1 MKTIAILT
9 SGGDAPGMNAVIRSV
24 VRTAIYNDLKVLA
37 IKEGYNGLIKGDIE
51 TMTLSSVADI
61 IHRGGTILRTARSDE
76 FMTEEG
82 INQALEV
89 IKKFKI
95 DAIVALGGDGTL
107 RGAREL
113 TRRGIKI
120 IGVPCTI
127 DNDLGYTDY
136 TIGFLTA
143 VETAVS
149 AISKLRDTSESHGRA
164 IVLQV
169 MGRNCGDIALYSG
182 IAGGAESIVIPEVEL
197 NTDAIIKKIKNGR
210 KRGKKHHI
218 IVAAEGALDA
228 YELARIIEENGDIET
243 RVTVLGYVQRGGVP
257 TVQDRILASDFGY
270 EAVNLLLSGKSGLAL
285 GYRSGKIIEVDI
297 DEALETKKAFDKDQ
311 LKMVDI
317 LSI

>member
-95 DAIVALGGDGTL
+95 DAIVVLGGDGTL

-113 TRRGIKI
+113 ARRGIKV

-197 NTDAIIKKIKNGR
+197 NTDAIIKKIQNGR

-228 YELARIIEENGDIET
+228 YELARIIEENGAIET

>member
-61 IHRGGTILRTARSDE
+61 IHRGGTILRTARSEE

-82 INQALEV
+82 MTQALDV

-95 DAIVALGGDGTL
+95 DAIVVLGGDGTF

-113 TRRGIKI
+113 AKRGIKV
-120 IGVPCTI
+120 IGIPCTI

-182 IAGGAESIVIPEVEL
+182 IAGGAESIVVPEVDL
-197 NTDAIIKKIKNGR
+197 DIDAIINKIKNGK

-228 YELARIIEENGDIET
+228 YELEKIIEEKGGIET

-270 EAVNLLLSGKSGLAL
+270 DAVNLLISGKSGLVL
-285 GYRSGKIIEVDI
+285 GYKNGKIIELDI
-297 DEALETKKAFDKDQ
+297 DEALEAKKEFNKDL

>member
-24 VRTAIYNDLKVLA
+24 VRTAIYNDLKILA

-113 TRRGIKI
+113 ARRGIKV

-197 NTDAIIKKIKNGR
+197 DIDAIINKIKNGR

-228 YELARIIEENGDIET
+228 YELARIIEEKGAIET

-270 EAVNLLLSGKSGLAL
+270 EAVNLLLSGKAGLAL
-285 GYRSGKIIEVDI
+285 GYRSGEIIEVNI

>member
-61 IHRGGTILRTARSDE
+61 IHRGGTILRTARSEE

-82 INQALEV
+82 MTQALDV

-95 DAIVALGGDGTL
+95 DAIVVLGGDGTF

-113 TRRGIKI
+113 AKRGIKV
-120 IGVPCTI
+120 IGIPCTI

-182 IAGGAESIVIPEVEL
+182 IAGGAESIVVPEVKL
-197 NTDAIIKKIKNGR
+197 DIDAIINKIKNGK

-228 YELARIIEENGDIET
+228 YELEKIIEEKGGIET

-270 EAVNLLLSGKSGLAL
+270 DAVNLLISGKSGLVL
-285 GYRSGKIIEVDI
+285 GYKNGKIIELDI
-297 DEALETKKAFDKDQ
+297 DKALEAKKEFNKDL

>member
-61 IHRGGTILRTARSDE
+61 IHRGGTILRTARCDE

-197 NTDAIIKKIKNGR
+197 DIDAIINKIKNGK

-228 YELARIIEENGDIET
+228 YELARIIEEKGAIET

>member
-95 DAIVALGGDGTL
+95 DAIVTLGGDGTL

-113 TRRGIKI
+113 ARRGVKV

-182 IAGGAESIVIPEVEL
+182 IAGGAESIVIPEVKL
-197 NTDAIIKKIKNGR
+197 DTDAIIKKIQNGR

-228 YELARIIEENGDIET
+228 YELARIIEEKGAIET

-285 GYRSGKIIEVDI
+285 GYRIGKIIDVDI

>member
-61 IHRGGTILRTARSDE
+61 IHRGGTILRTARSEE

-82 INQALEV
+82 INQALDV

-95 DAIVALGGDGTL
+95 DAIVVLGGDGTF

-113 TRRGIKI
+113 AKRGVKV
-120 IGVPCTI
+120 IGIPCTI

-182 IAGGAESIVIPEVEL
+182 IAGGAESIVVPEVKL
-197 NTDAIIKKIKNGR
+197 DIDAIINKIKNGK

-228 YELARIIEENGDIET
+228 YELEKIIEEKGGIET

-270 EAVNLLLSGKSGLAL
+270 DAVNLLISGKSGLVL
-285 GYRSGKIIEVDI
+285 GYKNGKIIELDI
-297 DEALETKKAFDKDQ
+297 DKALEAKKEFNKDL

>member
-197 NTDAIIKKIKNGR
+197 DIDAIINKIKNGK

-228 YELARIIEENGDIET
+228 YELARIIEEKGAIET

-285 GYRSGKIIEVDI
+285 GCRSGKIIEVDI

>member
-82 INQALEV
+82 FNQALEV

-95 DAIVALGGDGTL
+95 DAIVVLGGDGTL

-113 TRRGIKI
+113 ARRGIKI

-182 IAGGAESIVIPEVEL
+182 IAGGAESIVIPEVKL
-197 NTDAIIKKIKNGR
+197 DTDAIIKKIQNGR

-228 YELARIIEENGDIET
+228 YELARIIEEKGAIET

-285 GYRSGKIIEVDI
+285 GYRSGKIIDVDI

>member
-95 DAIVALGGDGTL
+95 DAIVVLGGDGTL

-113 TRRGIKI
+113 ARRGVKV

-182 IAGGAESIVIPEVEL
+182 IAGGAESIIIPEVEL
-197 NTDAIIKKIKNGR
+197 DIDAIIKKIKNGR

-228 YELARIIEENGDIET
+228 YELAKIIEEKGAIET

>member
-95 DAIVALGGDGTL
+95 DAIVALGGDGTF

-113 TRRGIKI
+113 ARRGIKI

-127 DNDLGYTDY
+127 DNDIGYTDY

-169 MGRNCGDIALYSG
+169 MGRNCGDIALYSA

-197 NTDAIIKKIKNGR
+197 NTDAIIKKIQNGR

-228 YELARIIEENGDIET
+228 YELAKIIEEKGAIET

-270 EAVNLLLSGKSGLAL
+270 DAVNLLLNGKSGLVL
-285 GYRSGKIIEVDI
+285 GYKNGKIIEVDI
-297 DEALETKKAFDKDQ
+297 DEALETKKDFDKDQ

>member
-113 TRRGIKI
+113 ARRGIKV

-197 NTDAIIKKIKNGR
+197 DTDAIINKIKNGK

-228 YELARIIEENGDIET
+228 YELAKIIEEKGAIET

-270 EAVNLLLSGKSGLAL
+270 EAVNLLLSGKSALAL

>member
-95 DAIVALGGDGTL
+95 DAIVALGGDGTF

-113 TRRGIKI
+113 ARRGIKI

-182 IAGGAESIVIPEVEL
+182 IAGGAESIVIPEVKL
-197 NTDAIIKKIKNGR
+197 DTDAIIKKIQNGR

-228 YELARIIEENGDIET
+228 YELAKIIEEKGAIET

-270 EAVNLLLSGKSGLAL
+270 DAVNLLLNGKSGLVL
-285 GYRSGKIIEVDI
+285 GYKNGKIIEVDI

>member
-113 TRRGIKI
+113 ARRGIKI

-228 YELARIIEENGDIET
+228 YELARIIEEKGAIET

>member
-24 VRTAIYNDLKVLA
+24 VRTAIYNDVKVLA
-37 IKEGYNGLIKGDIE
+37 VKEGYNGLIKGDIE

-61 IHRGGTILRTARSDE
+61 IHRGGTILRTARSEE

-82 INQALEV
+82 INQALKV

-95 DAIVALGGDGTL
+95 DAIVALGGDGTF

-113 TRRGIKI
+113 VKRGIKVSC
-120 IGVPCTI
+120 VPCTI
-127 DNDLGYTDY
+127 DNDLAYTDY

-182 IAGGAESIVIPEVEL
+182 IAGGAEAIVVPELEID
-197 NTDAIIKKIKNGR
+197 TDAIIQKIKNGR

-218 IVAAEGALDA
+218 IVTAEGALDA
-228 YELARIIEENGDIET
+228 YDLAKIIEEKSDIET

-257 TVQDRILASDFGY
+257 TVQDRILASEFGY
-270 EAVNLLLSGKSGLAL
+270 RAVNLLIEGKTGLVL
-285 GYRSGKIIEVDI
+285 GYKDGKFIEVDI
-297 DEALETKKAFDKDQ
+297 NEALNAKKELNKEM

>member
-24 VRTAIYNDLKVLA
+24 VRTAIYNGLKVLA

-61 IHRGGTILRTARSDE
+61 IHRGGTILRTARSEE

-82 INQALEV
+82 MTQALDV

-95 DAIVALGGDGTL
+95 DAIVVLGGDGTF

-113 TRRGIKI
+113 AKRGIKV
-120 IGVPCTI
+120 IGIPCTI

-182 IAGGAESIVIPEVEL
+182 IAGGAESIVVPEVKL
-197 NTDAIIKKIKNGR
+197 DIDAIINKIKNGK

-228 YELARIIEENGDIET
+228 YELEKIIEEKGGIET

-270 EAVNLLLSGKSGLAL
+270 DAVNLLISGKSGLVL
-285 GYRSGKIIEVDI
+285 GYKNGKIIELDI
-297 DEALETKKAFDKDQ
+297 DEALEAKKEFNKDL

>member
-76 FMTEEG
+76 FMSEEG

-95 DAIVALGGDGTL
+95 DAIVVLGGDGTL

-113 TRRGIKI
+113 ARRGIKV

-182 IAGGAESIVIPEVEL
+182 IAGGAESIVIPEVKL
-197 NTDAIIKKIKNGR
+197 DTDAIIKKIQNGR

-228 YELARIIEENGDIET
+228 YELARIIEEKGAIET

-297 DEALETKKAFDKDQ
+297 DEALETKKDFDKDQ

>member
-113 TRRGIKI
+113 ARRGIKV

-182 IAGGAESIVIPEVEL
+182 IAGGAESIVIPEVKL
-197 NTDAIIKKIKNGR
+197 DTDAIIKKIQNGR

-228 YELARIIEENGDIET
+228 YELARIIEEKGAIET

>member
-113 TRRGIKI
+113 ARRGVKV

-182 IAGGAESIVIPEVEL
+182 IAGGAESIVIPEVKL
-197 NTDAIIKKIKNGR
+197 DTDAIIKKIQNGR

-228 YELARIIEENGDIET
+228 YELAKIIEEKGAIET

>member
-51 TMTLSSVADI
+51 TMILSSVADI

-113 TRRGIKI
+113 ARRGIKI

-228 YELARIIEENGDIET
+228 YELARIIEEKGAIET

-297 DEALETKKAFDKDQ
+297 DEALKTKKAFDKDQ

>member
-113 TRRGIKI
+113 ARRGIKI

-197 NTDAIIKKIKNGR
+197 NTDAIIKKIQNGR

-228 YELARIIEENGDIET
+228 YELAKIIEEKGAIET

-297 DEALETKKAFDKDQ
+297 DEALETKKDFDKDQ

>member
-76 FMTEEG
+76 FMSEEG

-113 TRRGIKI
+113 ARRGVKV

-182 IAGGAESIVIPEVEL
+182 IAGGAESIVIPEVKL
-197 NTDAIIKKIKNGR
+197 DTDAIIKKIQNGR

-228 YELARIIEENGDIET
+228 YELAKIIEEKGAIET

>member
-1 MKTIAILT
+1 MKTIAIFT

-113 TRRGIKI
+113 ARRGVKV

-197 NTDAIIKKIKNGR
+197 NTDAIIKKIQNGR

-228 YELARIIEENGDIET
+228 YELAKIIEEKGAIET

-270 EAVNLLLSGKSGLAL
+270 EAVNLLLSGKLGLAL

-297 DEALETKKAFDKDQ
+297 DEALETKKDFDKDQ

>member
-113 TRRGIKI
+113 ARRGIKI

-218 IVAAEGALDA
+218 IVAAEGVLDA
-228 YELARIIEENGDIET
+228 YELARIIEEKGAIET

-270 EAVNLLLSGKSGLAL
+270 EAVNLLLSDKSGLAL

>member
-1 MKTIAILT
+1 
-9 SGGDAPGMNAVIRSV
+9 
-24 VRTAIYNDLKVLA
+24 
-37 IKEGYNGLIKGDIE
+37 
-51 TMTLSSVADI
+51 
-61 IHRGGTILRTARSDE
+61 
-76 FMTEEG
+76 MTEEG
-82 INQALEV
+82 INQALKV

-95 DAIVALGGDGTL
+95 DAIVALGGDGTF

-113 TRRGIKI
+113 VKRGIKVSC
-120 IGVPCTI
+120 VPCTI
-127 DNDLGYTDY
+127 DNDLAYTDY

-182 IAGGAESIVIPEVEL
+182 IAGGAEAIVVPELEID
-197 NTDAIIKKIKNGR
+197 TDAIIQKIKNGR

-218 IVAAEGALDA
+218 IVTAEGALDA
-228 YELARIIEENGDIET
+228 YDLAKIIEEKSDIET

-257 TVQDRILASDFGY
+257 TVQDRILASEFGY
-270 EAVNLLLSGKSGLAL
+270 RAVNLLIEGKTGLVL
-285 GYRSGKIIEVDI
+285 GYKDGKFIEVDI
-297 DEALETKKAFDKDQ
+297 NEALNAKKELNKEL

>member
-113 TRRGIKI
+113 ARRGIKI

-182 IAGGAESIVIPEVEL
+182 IAGGAESIVIPEVKL
-197 NTDAIIKKIKNGR
+197 DTDAIIKKIQNGR

-228 YELARIIEENGDIET
+228 YELAKIIEDKGAIET

-270 EAVNLLLSGKSGLAL
+270 DAVNLLLSGKSGLAL
-285 GYRSGKIIEVDI
+285 GYKSGKIIEVDI

>member
-113 TRRGIKI
+113 ARRGVKV

-228 YELARIIEENGDIET
+228 YELARIIEEKGAIET

>member
-95 DAIVALGGDGTL
+95 DAIVVLGGDGTL

-113 TRRGIKI
+113 ARRGVKV

-169 MGRNCGDIALYSG
+169 MGRNCGDTALYSG
-182 IAGGAESIVIPEVEL
+182 IAGGAESIVIPEVKL
-197 NTDAIIKKIKNGR
+197 DTDAIIKKIKNGR

-228 YELARIIEENGDIET
+228 YELARIIEEKGAIET

-297 DEALETKKAFDKDQ
+297 DEVLETKKAFDKDQ

>member
-113 TRRGIKI
+113 ARRGVKV

-197 NTDAIIKKIKNGR
+197 DIDAIINKIKNGK

-228 YELARIIEENGDIET
+228 YELAKIIEEKGAIET

>member
-113 TRRGIKI
+113 ARRGVKV

-197 NTDAIIKKIKNGR
+197 NTDAIIKKIKKGR

-228 YELARIIEENGDIET
+228 YELARIIEEKGAIET

>member
-1 MKTIAILT
+1 M
-9 SGGDAPGMNAVIRSV
+9 
-24 VRTAIYNDLKVLA
+24 
-37 IKEGYNGLIKGDIE
+37 
-51 TMTLSSVADI
+51 
-61 IHRGGTILRTARSDE
+61 
-76 FMTEEG
+76 
-82 INQALEV
+82 
-89 IKKFKI
+89 IKKLKI

-113 TRRGIKI
+113 ARRGVKV

-182 IAGGAESIVIPEVEL
+182 IAGGAESIVIPEVKL
-197 NTDAIIKKIKNGR
+197 DTDAIIKKIQNGR

-228 YELARIIEENGDIET
+228 YELAKIIEEKGAIET

>member
-76 FMTEEG
+76 FMSEEG

-113 TRRGIKI
+113 ARRGIKI

-218 IVAAEGALDA
+218 IVTAEGALDA
-228 YELARIIEENGDIET
+228 YELARIIEEKGDIET

-285 GYRSGKIIEVDI
+285 GYRSGKIIDVDI

>member
-113 TRRGIKI
+113 ARRGIKI

-197 NTDAIIKKIKNGR
+197 NTDAIIKKIQNGR

-228 YELARIIEENGDIET
+228 YELARIIEEKGAIET

-285 GYRSGKIIEVDI
+285 GYRSGKIIKVDI

>member
-113 TRRGIKI
+113 ARRGVKV

-197 NTDAIIKKIKNGR
+197 NTDAIIKKIQNGR

-228 YELARIIEENGDIET
+228 YELARIIEENGAIET

>member
-82 INQALEV
+82 FNQALEV

-95 DAIVALGGDGTL
+95 DAIVVLGGDGTL

-113 TRRGIKI
+113 ARRGIKI

-197 NTDAIIKKIKNGR
+197 DIDAIIKKIQNGR

-228 YELARIIEENGDIET
+228 YELARIIEEKGAIET

>member
-24 VRTAIYNDLKVLA
+24 VRTAIYNDMKVLA

-113 TRRGIKI
+113 ARRGVKV

-228 YELARIIEENGDIET
+228 YELARIIEEKGDIET

-270 EAVNLLLSGKSGLAL
+270 EAINLLLSDKSGLAL

-297 DEALETKKAFDKDQ
+297 DEALKTKKAFDKDQ

>member
-76 FMTEEG
+76 FMSEEG

-113 TRRGIKI
+113 ARRGVKV

-197 NTDAIIKKIKNGR
+197 DIDAIIKKIQNGR

-228 YELARIIEENGDIET
+228 YELARIIEEKGTIET